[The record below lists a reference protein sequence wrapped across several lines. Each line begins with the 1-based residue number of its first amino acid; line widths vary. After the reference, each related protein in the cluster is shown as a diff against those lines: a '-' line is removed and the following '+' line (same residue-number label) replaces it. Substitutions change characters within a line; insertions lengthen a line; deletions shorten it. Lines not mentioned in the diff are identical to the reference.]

1 MEGKRFLPQDK
12 FDIAIVG
19 AGIVGLAHAL
29 AAVREGLRVIMLD
42 RDAQAN
48 GASIRNFGF
57 VTVTGQ
63 EQGAV
68 WRRARRSRDVWA
80 EIAGPAGIQIEQTG
94 LVMVAQ
100 RAEARPVC
108 EAFLKTDMAEGC
120 AWIDGAL
127 ARAKLGAMA
136 PDSLEGVLTSS
147 IDLRVESRT
156 AIPALA
162 AWLETYHGVTIRR
175 GVAVHGVESG
185 ALETTEGTVYADT
198 IIVCPGDDL
207 ATLFP
212 NVLADAA
219 ITRCKLQMMRL
230 ASPGHRLPGTI
241 MSDLGLVRYL
251 GYAAL
256 PEAAPLKRRLLAEQ
270 GDHLANGIHLIVTQS
285 SDGSLVVGDSH
296 HYAPTPDPFSSDEVD
311 RLILDEFRAVFG
323 SVPAVIERWTGTY
336 ASAAGHSIVETPMPG
351 VRLVVV
357 TSGTGASTSFALA
370 EEVIADLI
378 HSDAGALA

>member
-1 MEGKRFLPQDK
+1 MAQDS

-29 AAVREGLRVIMLD
+29 AATRLGLSVVVID

-63 EQGAV
+63 EQGRV

-80 EIAGPAGIQIEQTG
+80 EVAGPAGIAVQQSG
-94 LVMVAQ
+94 LAMVAQ
-100 RAEARPVC
+100 RPEARLVC
-108 EAFLKTDMAEGC
+108 EAFLETDMADCCRWIEG
-120 AWIDGAL
+120 AGAKAL
-127 ARAKLGAMA
+127 LGEMRPAH
-136 PDSLEGVLTSS
+136 LEGVLWSD

-162 AWLETYHGVTIRR
+162 AWLERGRGVAFRR
-175 GVAVHGVESG
+175 GVAVHHVESG
-185 ALETTEGTVYADT
+185 RLDT
-198 IIVCPGDDL
+198 ATGVVRAQHIIVCPGDDL
-207 ATLFP
+207 TSLFP
-212 NVLADAA
+212 DALARAE
-219 ITRCKLQMMRL
+219 ITRCKLQMLRL
-230 ASPGHRLPGTI
+230 ASPGYRLPATV

-256 PEAAPLKRRLLAEQ
+256 PEAKALRRRLQAERP
-270 GDHLANGIHLIVTQS
+270 DHLANGIHLIVAQGG
-285 SDGSLVVGDSH
+285 DGSLIVGDSH
-296 HYAPTPDPFSSDEVD
+296 HYAPTPDPFASDAVD
-311 RLILDEFRAVFG
+311 RLILEEFRAVFG
-323 SVPAVIERWTGTY
+323 TVPPVLERWTGTY
-336 ASAAGHSIVETPMPG
+336 ASAAGHSIIETPVEG

-370 EEVIADLI
+370 EEVIADLT
-378 HSDAGALA
+378 DQKLGAAA

>member
-1 MEGKRFLPQDK
+1 MRSKS

-29 AAVREGLRVIMLD
+29 AAARQGLRVVVID

-63 EQGAV
+63 QHGDV

-80 EIAGPAGIQIEQTG
+80 EIAGSAGIAIEQTG

-100 RAEARPVC
+100 RPEARLVC
-108 EAFLKTDMAEGC
+108 EAFLETDMAEGC
-120 AWIDGAL
+120 AWLDQAQAL
-127 ARAKLGAMA
+127 RLLGSVK
-136 PDSLEGVLTSS
+136 PNRLEGVLTSS

-162 AWLETYHGVTIRR
+162 AWLVERHGVEFRR
-175 GVAVHGVESG
+175 GVAVHAVESG
-185 ALETTEGTVYADT
+185 RVDTSEGTVRAEA

-207 ATLFP
+207 TTLFP
-212 NVLADAA
+212 DMFAKGGL
-219 ITRCKLQMMRL
+219 TRCKLQMMRL
-230 ASPGHRLPGTI
+230 ASPGYRLPGTL

-256 PEAAPLKRRLLAEQ
+256 PGAKALARRLQAEQ
-270 GDHLANGIHLIVTQS
+270 AAHLANGIHLIVAQS
-285 SDGSLVVGDSH
+285 ADGSLVVGDSH
-296 HYAPTPDPFSSDEVD
+296 HYAATPDPFSSDEVD
-311 RLILDEFRAVFG
+311 RLILEEFRALFG
-323 SVPAVIERWTGTY
+323 IVPPVLERWSGTY
-336 ASAAGHSIVETPMPG
+336 ASAAGHSLVEAPMKG
-351 VRLVVV
+351 VRLVTV
-357 TSGTGASTSFALA
+357 TSGTGASTAFGLA
-370 EEVIADLI
+370 EDVLGDLFADTPGV
-378 HSDAGALA
+378 AA

>member
-1 MEGKRFLPQDK
+1 LPQDR

-29 AAVREGLRVIMLD
+29 AAAREGMRVVVLD

-63 EQGAV
+63 EQGTV

-80 EIAGPAGIQIEQTG
+80 EVAGPAGIQIEQAG

-100 RAEARPVC
+100 RPEARPVC
-108 EAFLKTDMAEGC
+108 EAFLDTDMAEGC
-120 AWIDGAL
+120 AWIEGAA
-127 ARAKLGAMA
+127 ARARLGAMA
-136 PDSLEGVLTSS
+136 PDRLEGVLTST
-147 IDLRVESRT
+147 IDLRVESRL

-162 AWLETYHGVTIRR
+162 AWLETYHDVTIRR
-175 GVAVHGVESG
+175 GVAVHDVASG
-185 ALETTEGTVYADT
+185 ALETTEGTIRADR
-198 IIVCPGDDL
+198 IVICPGDDL

-212 NVLADAA
+212 DVLASAS
-219 ITRCKLQMMRL
+219 ITRCKLQMLRL
-230 ASPGHRLPGTI
+230 ASPGYRLPGTV
-241 MSDLGLVRYL
+241 MSDLSLVRYL

-256 PEAAPLKRRLLAEQ
+256 PEAGLLKARLLAEQ
-270 GDHLANGIHLIVTQS
+270 GDHLANGIHLIVAQS
-285 SDGSLVVGDSH
+285 ADGSLVVGDSH

-323 SVPAVIERWTGTY
+323 SVPAVRERWTGTY
-336 ASAAGHSIVETPMPG
+336 ASAVGHSIVETPMEG

-370 EEVIADLI
+370 EEVIADMI
-378 HSDAGALA
+378 HSDAGAHA

>member
-1 MEGKRFLPQDK
+1 MAQDS

-29 AAVREGLRVIMLD
+29 AATRLGLSVVVID

-63 EQGAV
+63 EQGKV

-80 EIAGPAGIQIEQTG
+80 EIAGPAGIAIQQSG

-100 RAEARPVC
+100 RPEARLVC
-108 EAFLKTDMAEGC
+108 EAFLETDMADCCRWIEG
-120 AWIDGAL
+120 AGAKAL
-127 ARAKLGAMA
+127 LGEMRPAH
-136 PDSLEGVLTSS
+136 LEGVLWSD

-162 AWLETYHGVTIRR
+162 AWLEQGRGVSFRR
-175 GVAVHGVESG
+175 GVAVHHVESG
-185 ALETTEGTVYADT
+185 RLDT
-198 IIVCPGDDL
+198 ATGVVRAQHIIVCPGDDL
-207 ATLFP
+207 TTLFP
-212 NVLADAA
+212 DALARAE
-219 ITRCKLQMMRL
+219 ITRCKLQMLRL
-230 ASPGHRLPGTI
+230 ASPGYRLPATV

-256 PEAAPLKRRLLAEQ
+256 PEAKALRRRLQAERP
-270 GDHLANGIHLIVTQS
+270 DHLANGIHLIVAQGG
-285 SDGSLVVGDSH
+285 DGSLIVGDSH
-296 HYAPTPDPFSSDEVD
+296 HYAPTPDPFASDAVD
-311 RLILDEFRAVFG
+311 RLILEEFRAVFG
-323 SVPAVIERWTGTY
+323 TVPPVLERWTGTY
-336 ASAAGHSIVETPMPG
+336 ASAAGHSVVETPIKG

-370 EEVIADLI
+370 EEVIADLT
-378 HSDAGALA
+378 DQKLGAAA